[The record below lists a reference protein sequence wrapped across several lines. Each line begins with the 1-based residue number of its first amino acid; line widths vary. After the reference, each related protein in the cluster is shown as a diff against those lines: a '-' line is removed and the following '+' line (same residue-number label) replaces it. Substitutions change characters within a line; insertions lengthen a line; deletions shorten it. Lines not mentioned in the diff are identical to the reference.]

1 MLVCCP
7 LSVTRFCPPQTLWSS
22 LAHDLVYHTAKP
34 QAGGGRAVWALGA
47 LPPQDHSEQ
56 GLGSEVPDGY
66 PEPVS
71 SFLLRGLVMDRGRD
85 TQDSPRRSS
94 PKFPQPIFLPTRKFG
109 PTIRTPELVPEL
121 RTPWLLRL
129 VPVLDI
135 LLPSSNSPFP
145 PFLSK
150 SISLWYPGLST
161 VTLP

>member
-1 MLVCCP
+1 M
-7 LSVTRFCPPQTLWSS
+7 
-22 LAHDLVYHTAKP
+22 
-34 QAGGGRAVWALGA
+34 
-47 LPPQDHSEQ
+47 
-56 GLGSEVPDGY
+56 PDGY
-66 PEPVS
+66 IQPGA
-71 SFLLRGLVMDRGRD
+71 SFLLRGLVMERRPG

-94 PKFPQPIFLPTRKFG
+94 PKFPQPIFLPTRKLG
-109 PTIRTPELVPEL
+109 PTIRTPELVPEV
-121 RTPWLLRL
+121 RTPWLLRF